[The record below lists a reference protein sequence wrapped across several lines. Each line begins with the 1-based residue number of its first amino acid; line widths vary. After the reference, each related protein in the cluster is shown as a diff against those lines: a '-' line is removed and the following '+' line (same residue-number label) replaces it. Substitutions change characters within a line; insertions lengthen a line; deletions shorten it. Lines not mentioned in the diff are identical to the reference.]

1 MKQTQAV
8 ILDLDGLIV
17 DTEPL
22 HQRAFAEFL
31 ARQGVR
37 HEFTV
42 AEYGKYFVGI
52 PVTENARWLI
62 ERFNLRVSVNDVM
75 AQREAIYEAMI
86 ADPANLAAMPG
97 VFDLIDRLSARGMP
111 VAVASGSPR
120 NQVDT
125 VLRGLGITSRFGAI
139 VAGTDVPRTKPA
151 PDVYLSAAKQIGI
164 APAQCVAVEDSA
176 TGVAAAKAAG
186 MRAIAVPNRYT
197 AHQDLSHA
205 DACVN
210 DLGQVLELLQLNGER

>member
-1 MKQTQAV
+1 MKKTQAV

-22 HQRAFAEFL
+22 HQRAFTEFL
-31 ARQGVR
+31 ARQGVH
-37 HEFTV
+37 HEFTIE
-42 AEYGKYFVGI
+42 EYGKYFVGI

-62 ERFNLRVSVNDVM
+62 EQFNLRVGADEVM

-86 ADPANLAAMPG
+86 ADPANLTVMPG
-97 VFDLIDRLSARGMP
+97 VFDLIDRLSACGLP
-111 VAVASGSPR
+111 LAVASGSPR

-125 VLRGLGITSRFGAI
+125 VLQGLNLTARFGAI

-151 PDVYLSAAKQIGI
+151 PDVYLCAAKQIGI
-164 APAQCVAVEDSA
+164 APADCLALEDSA
-176 TGVAAAKAAG
+176 TGVTAAKAAG
-186 MRAIAVPNRYT
+186 MRAIAVPNQYT

-205 DACVN
+205 DARVSN
-210 DLGQVLELLQLNGER
+210 LAQVLELLLVNSE